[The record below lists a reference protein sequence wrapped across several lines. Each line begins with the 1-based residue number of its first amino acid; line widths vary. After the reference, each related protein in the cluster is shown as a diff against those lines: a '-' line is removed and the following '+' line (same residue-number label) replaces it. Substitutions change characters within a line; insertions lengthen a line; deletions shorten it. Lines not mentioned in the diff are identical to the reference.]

1 MKIIRNLH
9 MNKHLLFALSLWLA
23 GQVAVAQST
32 APPTS
37 PAGGQTAA
45 PQQPI
50 SVPTTIPQ
58 IKAALESS
66 PNPPLYVKQILK
78 KRFKI
83 DTVVVTRTRA
93 FNSLADSLAY
103 NGKERKV
110 YGPYGPRGS
119 QFLVQLLTKAP
130 NQFYHVGQIFIDTS
144 VFRRRIADS
153 LGNRIL
159 QKIKDGTASFEQMA
173 QTYSM
178 GGESA
183 TRGDLGWIARG
194 VLLPT
199 IEHEIIVRKKGEVFK
214 IWSPNGL
221 HIIRKMEDPKQD
233 TGFALMMRV
242 FL

>member
-1 MKIIRNLH
+1 MKIYMGLV
-9 MNKHLLFALSLWLA
+9 LLLLYCIPAGAQKA
-23 GQVAVAQST
+23 GQ
-32 APPTS
+32 
-37 PAGGQTAA
+37 PASQTAA

-130 NQFYHVGQIFIDTS
+130 
-144 VFRRRIADS
+144 
-153 LGNRIL
+153 
-159 QKIKDGTASFEQMA
+159 
-173 QTYSM
+173 
-178 GGESA
+178 
-183 TRGDLGWIARG
+183 
-194 VLLPT
+194 
-199 IEHEIIVRKKGEVFK
+199 
-214 IWSPNGL
+214 
-221 HIIRKMEDPKQD
+221 
-233 TGFALMMRV
+233 
-242 FL
+242 